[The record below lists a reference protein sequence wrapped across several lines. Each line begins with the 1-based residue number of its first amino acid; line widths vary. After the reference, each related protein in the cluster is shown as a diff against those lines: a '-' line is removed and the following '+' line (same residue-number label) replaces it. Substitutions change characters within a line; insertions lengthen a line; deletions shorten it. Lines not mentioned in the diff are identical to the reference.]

1 MSNNLEVLGV
11 ESFDTLIKFLNN
23 NGIETELV
31 DKSEHG
37 YSRTIEFVVDE
48 QVYNIVWYK
57 NESKLKIGKSL
68 RSPFVMFKYIYLNNT
83 MPIIGGNKNLGFSF
97 TKKVK
102 TNMFDDEFNYSDFRI
117 PLWLGENNE
126 PIIQTLPLW

>member
-1 MSNNLEVLGV
+1 MNNSLEVLGV
-11 ESFDTLIKFLNN
+11 ESFDTLIKFLNT

-37 YSRTIEFVVDE
+37 YSRTIEFVVDD
-48 QVYNIVWYK
+48 QVYNIIWYN
-57 NESKLKIGKSL
+57 NESKLKIGNSP

-117 PLWLGENNE
+117 PL
-126 PIIQTLPLW
+126 